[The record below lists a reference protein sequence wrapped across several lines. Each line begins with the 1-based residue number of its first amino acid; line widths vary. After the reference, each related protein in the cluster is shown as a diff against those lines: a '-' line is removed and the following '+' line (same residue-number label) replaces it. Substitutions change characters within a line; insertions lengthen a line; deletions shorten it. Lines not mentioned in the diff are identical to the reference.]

1 MSHFTHIKTRMV
13 EKAHLLQ
20 ALKDLGYAPV
30 EGLVEIRGYLGEQT
44 RAEIKI
50 GTDNPEYD
58 IGFRKVG
65 DAYECVADWYGLK
78 KFDRQGFLDRLMQR
92 YAYHATRAK
101 LEEEGFAVASE
112 EVHKDGRIHL
122 VLRRMS

>member
-13 EKAHLLQ
+13 EKAHLLT

-30 EGLVEIRGYLGEQT
+30 EGLVEIRGYLGERT

-50 GTDNPEYD
+50 GTDNREYD

-78 KFDRQGFLDRLMQR
+78 KFDRPRFLDQLMQR

-101 LEEEGFAVASE
+101 LEEQGFAIASE

-122 VLRRMS
+122 VLRRMG

>member
-13 EKAHLLQ
+13 EKAHLLT

-30 EGLVEIRGYLGEQT
+30 EGLVEIRGYLGERT

-50 GTDNPEYD
+50 ATDNPEYD
-58 IGFRKVG
+58 IGFRKAG
-65 DAYECVADWYGLK
+65 DAFECVADWYGLK

-101 LEEEGFAVASE
+101 LEEQGFAIASE

-122 VLRRMS
+122 VLRRMG